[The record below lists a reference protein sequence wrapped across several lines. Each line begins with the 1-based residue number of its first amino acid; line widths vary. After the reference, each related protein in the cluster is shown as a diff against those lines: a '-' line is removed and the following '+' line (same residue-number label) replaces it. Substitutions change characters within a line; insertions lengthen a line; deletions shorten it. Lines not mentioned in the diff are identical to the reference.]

1 MDLWTR
7 QAHSSCA
14 HDFCDQTEPFR
25 FQRPKNRFWEPIY
38 SPALGRPGLP
48 MRRQRGSHSGLWPGA
63 GSRNTPPRCLAAPE
77 ALRVAFAA
85 QCRRFMEQ
93 WVCASLHFIVTA
105 GHRPAP
111 PGRDSAMDCCPERTP
126 TQRVT
131 KPRGKCA
138 GPGCRR
144 YFGGSWTESSILAS
158 PRFSSKS
165 PVFLLVPV
173 RLVPSV
179 SEFAPALA
187 RPLLLLAAGSCST
200 LRRCVC
206 RPPWPELAFASAFVA
221 DFAPFPDLELHLPS

>member
-1 MDLWTR
+1 
-7 QAHSSCA
+7 
-14 HDFCDQTEPFR
+14 
-25 FQRPKNRFWEPIY
+25 
-38 SPALGRPGLP
+38 
-48 MRRQRGSHSGLWPGA
+48 
-63 GSRNTPPRCLAAPE
+63 
-77 ALRVAFAA
+77 
-85 QCRRFMEQ
+85 
-93 WVCASLHFIVTA
+93 
-105 GHRPAP
+105 
-111 PGRDSAMDCCPERTP
+111 MDCCPERTP

-131 KPRGKCA
+131 KRRGKCA

-187 RPLLLLAAGSCST
+187 RPLLVLAAGSCST

-221 DFAPFPDLELHLPS
+221 DFAPFPDLELHLPSSSFELVLVEALLDLLSSSLDLVLGLLSSSSLDLV

>member
-1 MDLWTR
+1 M
-7 QAHSSCA
+7 
-14 HDFCDQTEPFR
+14 P
-25 FQRPKNRFWEPIY
+25 PIY
-38 SPALGRPGLP
+38 GSIGRCILHCDRQDTGRP
-48 MRRQRGSHSGLWPGA
+48 
-63 GSRNTPPRCLAAPE
+63 
-77 ALRVAFAA
+77 
-85 QCRRFMEQ
+85 
-93 WVCASLHFIVTA
+93 
-105 GHRPAP
+105 P
-111 PGRDSAMDCCPERTP
+111 PGRDSAMDRCPDRTP
-126 TQRVT
+126 TQRGT

-165 PVFLLVPV
+165 PIFLLVPV

-179 SEFAPALA
+179 SEFAPALEPARCTEVLA

-221 DFAPFPDLELHLPS
+221 DFAPFLDPELLPSSSFELVLVEALLGLPSSSFELVLVEALLDLLSSSLDLVPVEAMPGLTE